1 MNASPLVPL
10 LDAWQW
16 QADAACRGMASAVFF
31 SPPGER
37 GHRRRRR
44 EQRAVEVCRACPVLD
59 RCAAFA
65 QSTRQLYGI
74 WGGLTEHQRDIPR
87 PASRAA

>member
-1 MNASPLVPL
+1 MAGR
-10 LDAWQW
+10 
-16 QADAACRGMASAVFF
+16 CRLPGHGIGRVF

-44 EQRAVEVCRACPVLD
+44 EQRAMEVCRACPFLD
-59 RCAAFA
+59 RCATFA
-65 QSTRQLYGI
+65 LSTRQPLGV
-74 WGGLTEHQRDIPR
+74 WGGLTERRRDNPR